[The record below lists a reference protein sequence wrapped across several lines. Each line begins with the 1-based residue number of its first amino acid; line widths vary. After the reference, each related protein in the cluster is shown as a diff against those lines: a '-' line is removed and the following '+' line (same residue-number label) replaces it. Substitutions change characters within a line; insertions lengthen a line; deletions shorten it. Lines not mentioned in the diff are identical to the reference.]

1 MGLAWVVV
9 PKKRRN
15 IVFWQHGRQRK
26 PRWRN
31 EVGKLYKRWVLRKLF
46 TNLWEQNKR
55 SFEIL
60 SKNCWPLPRASFSN
74 QNCHSP
80 VSNLSNI
87 YWNMKTCRNFAKCN
101 LRKSLEIIGV
111 CQIFTFSGWVSI
123 LMKIRIF
130 LARNVK
136 ASLLESSLLSHKYS
150 FQSRGN
156 LLRKE
161 LTKYPYLLFA
171 REWLYIWTTI
181 HLLQWQQIPF
191 KRWICYLF
199 LGGVFGNLVRIS
211 FNLVLPRN
219 LFLSET
225 LEKITFNPGLSGKLL
240 LILENELG
248 TSPPSSSPELQRQGT
263 RCWWSDPDIL
273 SCKRQVFQE

>member
-1 MGLAWVVV
+1 MGSWSYL
-9 PKKRRN
+9 
-15 IVFWQHGRQRK
+15 IQ
-26 PRWRN
+26 
-31 EVGKLYKRWVLRKLF
+31 WVLIGKTKNYCLSIKISF
-46 TNLWEQNKR
+46 IFILW
-55 SFEIL
+55 
-60 SKNCWPLPRASFSN
+60 
-74 QNCHSP
+74 
-80 VSNLSNI
+80 
-87 YWNMKTCRNFAKCN
+87 
-101 LRKSLEIIGV
+101 
-111 CQIFTFSGWVSI
+111 
-123 LMKIRIF
+123 
-130 LARNVK
+130 RNVK

-199 LGGVFGNLVRIS
+199 LGGVFGNLMRIS

>member
-1 MGLAWVVV
+1 MFC
-9 PKKRRN
+9 
-15 IVFWQHGRQRK
+15 IF
-26 PRWRN
+26 
-31 EVGKLYKRWVLRKLF
+31 
-46 TNLWEQNKR
+46 
-55 SFEIL
+55 IL
-60 SKNCWPLPRASFSN
+60 
-74 QNCHSP
+74 
-80 VSNLSNI
+80 
-87 YWNMKTCRNFAKCN
+87 T
-101 LRKSLEIIGV
+101 
-111 CQIFTFSGWVSI
+111 
-123 LMKIRIF
+123 
-130 LARNVK
+130 RNVK

-171 REWLYIWTTI
+171 REWLYIWTTT

-263 RCWWSDPDIL
+263 RCWWSHPDIL
-273 SCKRQVFQE
+273 SCKRQVFRNKKNYRGGWIKNSIIVSVSNLNNCGKVIYWSSSHPPSPKVKT